1 MPPAP
6 AAATS
11 QRLLALLSVLQTGR
25 EWSAPVLAERLAVS
39 ARTVRRDVDRLREL
53 GYAVETTRG
62 PDGGY
67 RLSAGARLPP
77 LLFDE
82 QQAEAMVIALRTA
95 GATAVDAV
103 AAERAL
109 RTLTRLMPARLAQRV
124 SALEAALGPGGSE
137 AGAVPVAP
145 DVLLRVG
152 EAIVAEEE
160 LRFDYASS
168 SAATERAAGPPRRT
182 QPHHVLLSSGRW
194 YLIGWTPES
203 DDWRI
208 YRVDRMALRQH
219 RGARFARRAVPGGSP
234 AAYLAAR
241 FKGSSQGDAWPCLG
255 SVVLAAPVERLQP
268 FVRDGVI
275 ERLDDE
281 RSRYST
287 GSWSWTA
294 LAAQLGRFGVDIAD
308 AQPDALRDAFG
319 ELSDRFARAAG
330 GASAR
335 APRAPSGV
343 REGARAGDRQ

>member
-1 MPPAP
+1 MSRVRVRSARS
-6 AAATS
+6 AAAAS
-11 QRLLALLSVLQTGR
+11 
-25 EWSAPVLAERLAVS
+25 
-39 ARTVRRDVDRLREL
+39 
-53 GYAVETTRG
+53 
-62 PDGGY
+62 
-67 RLSAGARLPP
+67 
-77 LLFDE
+77 
-82 QQAEAMVIALRTA
+82 
-95 GATAVDAV
+95 TAVDAA

-109 RTLTRLMPARLAQRV
+109 RTLTRLMPTRLAQRV
-124 SALEAALGPGGSE
+124 AALEAALGSGGTE

-168 SAATERAAGPPRRT
+168 SAASERADAPPRRT

-194 YLIGWTPES
+194 YLIGWTAES

-208 YRVDRMALRQH
+208 YRVDRMTFRQH
-219 RGARFARRAVPGGSP
+219 RGARFTRRTVPGGSP
-234 AAYLAAR
+234 AVFLAAR
-241 FKGSSQGDAWPCLG
+241 FKGSSPGDAWPCLG
-255 SVVLAAPVERLQP
+255 SVVLAAPVERLLP
-268 FVRDGVI
+268 FVRDGVV